1 VSGIHEEV
9 RDAVAT
15 LRIDRA
21 DKRNA
26 LDADT
31 LGALVAA
38 LHRLDDDP
46 AVRVIVI
53 AGDERAFAAGADLGA
68 LGAAGAI
75 ELYLSG
81 FSEHWD
87 AVAAVRTPLV
97 AAVRGYA
104 LGGGLELA
112 LACDVVVVAADAVL
126 GFPEVRLGILPGAGG
141 TQRLLR
147 AVGKA
152 TALDLLLTSRRI
164 DGAEAVRLG
173 IASRVV
179 PSDEVDAAADLAA
192 DEIAQGAPV
201 AAAMIKS
208 AVLAG
213 FEMPLAAAVAHER
226 ALSALIAA
234 SADRTEGMRAFRAR
248 ETPTFEGR

>member
-1 VSGIHEEV
+1 MSGV
-9 RDAVAT
+9 RESIDGTVAT
-15 LRIDRA
+15 LTIDRA
-21 DKRNA
+21 HKRNA
-26 LDADT
+26 LDAET
-31 LGALVAA
+31 LSALVAA
-38 LHRLDDDP
+38 LRRLDGDTS
-46 AVRVIVI
+46 VRAIVI
-53 AGDERAFAAGADLGA
+53 AGDERAFAAGADLGD
-68 LGAAGAI
+68 LGSAGAV
-75 ELYLSG
+75 ELYRSG
-81 FSEHWD
+81 FSEQWD
-87 AVAAVRTPLV
+87 AVAAIRTPLV

-112 LACDVVVVAADAVL
+112 LACDVVVIAEDAVL

-152 TALDLLLTSRRI
+152 VALDLLLTARRI
-164 DGAEAVRLG
+164 DGTEAAWLG

-179 PSDEVDAAADLAA
+179 ASTEVDDAAHAAAV
-192 DEIAQGAPV
+192 EIAQGAPV

-213 FEMPLAAAVAHER
+213 FEMPLGAAVAHER

-234 SADRTEGMRAFRAR
+234 SHDRAEGMRAFAAR
-248 ETPTFEGR
+248 ETPAFEGR

>member
-1 VSGIHEEV
+1 MSGV
-9 RDAVAT
+9 RERVDGAVAT
-15 LRIDRA
+15 VTLDRA
-21 DKRNA
+21 EKRNA
-26 LDADT
+26 LDAET
-31 LGALVAA
+31 LGALVDA
-38 LHRLDDDP
+38 LRRFDDDP
-46 AVRVIVI
+46 AVRAIVI
-53 AGDERAFAAGADLGA
+53 AGDERAFAAGADLGD
-68 LGAAGAI
+68 LGSAGAV
-75 ELYLSG
+75 ELYRSG

-87 AVAAVRTPLV
+87 TVAAIRTPLV

-112 LACDVVVVAADAVL
+112 LACDVVVIAADAVL

-152 TALDLLLTSRRI
+152 VALDLLLTARRI
-164 DGAEAVRLG
+164 DGAEAARLG

-179 PSDEVDAAADLAA
+179 ASAEVEEAAHVAAA
-192 DEIAQGAPV
+192 EIAQGAPV

-213 FEMPLAAAVAHER
+213 FEMPLGAAVAHER
-226 ALSALIAA
+226 SLSALIAA
-234 SADRTEGMRAFRAR
+234 SADRAEGMRAFGAR

>member
-1 VSGIHEEV
+1 MSVREET
-9 RDAVAT
+9 RGHVAT
-15 LRIDRA
+15 VTIARPE
-21 DKRNA
+21 KRNA

-38 LHRLDDDP
+38 LDRFDADP
-46 AVRVIVI
+46 AVRAIVV
-53 AGDERAFAAGADLGA
+53 AGDERAFAAGADLGD
-68 LGAAGAI
+68 LGSAGAVD
-75 ELYLSG
+75 LYRSG

-87 AVAAVRTPLV
+87 AVAAIRTPLV

-112 LACDVVVVAADAVL
+112 LACDVVVIADDAVL

-152 TALDLLLTSRRI
+152 VALDLLLTARRI
-164 DGAEAVRLG
+164 SGADAARLG

-179 PSDEVDAAADLAA
+179 PSDEVDVAAQTTA
-192 DEIAQGAPV
+192 DEIAEGAPV
-201 AAAMIKS
+201 AAGMIKA

-213 FEMPLAAAVAHER
+213 FEMPLGAAIAHER

>member
-1 VSGIHEEV
+1 VSGVREV
-9 RDAVAT
+9 TRGPVVELT
-15 LRIDRA
+15 LDRA
-21 DKRNA
+21 EKRNA

-31 LGALVAA
+31 LGALVSA
-38 LHRLDDDP
+38 LRRLDDDP
-46 AVRVIVI
+46 AVRAIVI
-53 AGDERAFAAGADLGA
+53 GGDERAFAAGADLGD

-75 ELYLSG
+75 ELYRSG

-87 AVAAVRTPLV
+87 AVAVIRTPLV

-112 LACDVVVVAADAVL
+112 LACDIVVIADDAVL

-152 TALDLLLTSRRI
+152 VALDLLLTGRRV
-164 DGAEAVRLG
+164 DGAEAGRLG

-179 PSDEVDAAADLAA
+179 ASADVDAAARAAA
-192 DEIAQGAPV
+192 DEIAQGAPI

-213 FEMPLAAAVAHER
+213 FEMPLTAAVAHER

-234 SADRTEGMRAFRAR
+234 SADRAEGLRAFRAR
-248 ETPTFEGR
+248 ETPSFEGR

>member
-1 VSGIHEEV
+1 MSGV
-9 RDAVAT
+9 RVRAEGAIAT
-15 LRIDRA
+15 ITLDRA
-21 DKRNA
+21 EKRNA
-26 LDADT
+26 LDAET
-31 LGALVAA
+31 LGALVDA
-38 LHRLDDDP
+38 LRRFDDDP
-46 AVRVIVI
+46 AVRAIVI
-53 AGDERAFAAGADLGA
+53 AGDERAFAAGADLGD
-68 LGAAGAI
+68 LGSAGAV
-75 ELYLSG
+75 ELYRSG

-87 AVAAVRTPLV
+87 AVAAIRTPLV

-112 LACDVVVVAADAVL
+112 LACDVVVIADDAVL

-152 TALDLLLTSRRI
+152 AALDLLLTARRI
-164 DGAEAVRLG
+164 DGAEATRLG
-173 IASRVV
+173 IASRAVA
-179 PSDEVDAAADLAA
+179 SAEVDDAARAAAA
-192 DEIAQGAPV
+192 EIAQGAPV

-213 FEMPLAAAVAHER
+213 FEMPLGAAVAHER

-234 SADRTEGMRAFRAR
+234 SADRAEGMRAFGAR

>member
-1 VSGIHEEV
+1 MSGV
-9 RDAVAT
+9 RQHIDGAVAT
-15 LRIDRA
+15 VTLDRA
-21 DKRNA
+21 EKRNA
-26 LDADT
+26 LDAET
-31 LGALVAA
+31 LGALVDA
-38 LHRLDDDP
+38 LRRLDDDP
-46 AVRVIVI
+46 TVRAIVI
-53 AGDERAFAAGADLGA
+53 AGDERAFAAGADLGD
-68 LGAAGAI
+68 LGSAGAV
-75 ELYLSG
+75 ELYRSG

-87 AVAAVRTPLV
+87 AVAAIRTPLV

-112 LACDVVVVAADAVL
+112 LACDVVVIAADAVL

-147 AVGKA
+147 AVGK
-152 TALDLLLTSRRI
+152 TVALDLLLTARRI
-164 DGAEAVRLG
+164 DGAEAARLG

-179 PSDEVDAAADLAA
+179 ASAEVEGAARAAA

-213 FEMPLAAAVAHER
+213 FEMPLGAAVAHER

-234 SADRTEGMRAFRAR
+234 SADRAEGMRAFGAR

>member
-1 VSGIHEEV
+1 MSGV
-9 RDAVAT
+9 RQHVDGAVAT
-15 LRIDRA
+15 VILDRA
-21 DKRNA
+21 EKRNA
-26 LDADT
+26 LDAET
-31 LGALVAA
+31 LGALVDA
-38 LHRLDDDP
+38 LRRLDDDP
-46 AVRVIVI
+46 TVRAIVI
-53 AGDERAFAAGADLGA
+53 AGDERAFAAGADLGD
-68 LGAAGAI
+68 LGSAGAV
-75 ELYLSG
+75 ELYRSG

-87 AVAAVRTPLV
+87 AVAAIRTPLV

-112 LACDVVVVAADAVL
+112 LACDVVVIAADAVL

-147 AVGKA
+147 AVGK
-152 TALDLLLTSRRI
+152 TVALDLLLTARRI
-164 DGAEAVRLG
+164 DGAEAARLG

-179 PSDEVDAAADLAA
+179 ASAEVEDAARAAA

-213 FEMPLAAAVAHER
+213 FEMPLGAAVAHER

-234 SADRTEGMRAFRAR
+234 SADRAEGMRAFGAR

>member
-1 VSGIHEEV
+1 MSGIHEEV

-31 LGALVAA
+31 LRALVAA

-53 AGDERAFAAGADLGA
+53 AGDERAFAAGADLGD

>member
-1 VSGIHEEV
+1 MSGV
-9 RDAVAT
+9 RVGVEGPVAT
-15 LRIDRA
+15 ITLDRTE
-21 DKRNA
+21 KRNA
-26 LDADT
+26 LDAET
-31 LGALVAA
+31 LAALVAE
-38 LHRLDDDP
+38 LRRLDDD
-46 AVRVIVI
+46 ASVRAIVI
-53 AGDERAFAAGADLGA
+53 AGDERAFAAGADLGD
-68 LGAAGAI
+68 LGSAGAV
-75 ELYLSG
+75 ELYRSG

-87 AVAAVRTPLV
+87 AVAAIRTPLV

-112 LACDVVVVAADAVL
+112 LACDVVVIAADAVL

-152 TALDLLLTSRRI
+152 VALDLLLTARRI
-164 DGAEAVRLG
+164 DGAEAARLG

-179 PSDEVDAAADLAA
+179 ASAEVEEAAHVAAA
-192 DEIAQGAPV
+192 EIAEGAPV

-213 FEMPLAAAVAHER
+213 FEMPLGAAVAHER

-234 SADRTEGMRAFRAR
+234 SADRAEGMRAFGAR

>member
-1 VSGIHEEV
+1 MSGV
-9 RDAVAT
+9 RETVDGAIAT
-15 LRIDRA
+15 LVIDRA
-21 DKRNA
+21 EKRNA

-38 LHRLDDDP
+38 LRRLDDD
-46 AVRVIVI
+46 ASVRTIVI
-53 AGDERAFAAGADLGA
+53 GGDERAFAAGADLGD
-68 LGAAGAI
+68 LGSAGAVD
-75 ELYLSG
+75 LYRSG

-87 AVAAVRTPLV
+87 AVAAIRTPLV

-112 LACDVVVVAADAVL
+112 LACDVVVVADDAVL

-141 TQRLLR
+141 TQRLVR

-152 TALDLLLTSRRI
+152 VALDLLLTARRI
-164 DGAEAVRLG
+164 DGTEAARLG

-179 PSDEVDAAADLAA
+179 PSVEVDDAARVAA
-192 DEIAQGAPV
+192 SEIAQGAPV

-213 FEMPLAAAVAHER
+213 FEMPLGAAVAHER
-226 ALSALIAA
+226 VLSALIAA
-234 SADRTEGMRAFRAR
+234 SADRAEGMRAFGAR
-248 ETPTFEGR
+248 ETPAFEGR

>member
-1 VSGIHEEV
+1 MSGIHEEV